1 MIGYVSLAHCVS
13 PVLWGL
19 LVFLSLHTKSL
30 WKIPIPIVTKLRRFI
45 IECKYFNHRTKRHFM
60 GSVTTHE
67 NNLKNSINIVNL
79 SLINEASTESTFQ
92 IWIQTVNLM
101 PFILLNTSH
110 SLAPGARPQID
121 EFLNMRGFSILTSF
135 ISIAMSF
142 YNIRSGLLC

>member
-1 MIGYVSLAHCVS
+1 
-13 PVLWGL
+13 
-19 LVFLSLHTKSL
+19 
-30 WKIPIPIVTKLRRFI
+30 
-45 IECKYFNHRTKRHFM
+45 M